1 MALAPTYLISGAFLD
16 VKLMEYNNFK
26 SKNMI
31 KVAINGFGRIG
42 RPSLKIIFEKKDM
55 EVVAINDLTDIETVA
70 HLLQYDS
77 SYGIFQHEVVADAE
91 KSELVVGGKKIK
103 YFSEKEPANLPWKKL
118 GVDVVLDCTGIFLDQ
133 AGAQKHIDAGAK
145 KVVMSAPPK
154 DDTPVYLLGVN
165 EHEYKGE
172 AIVSNGSCTTNCLAP
187 MIKVLDELCGVEQGF
202 MTTTHSYTNDQ
213 NLLDLP
219 HRDMRRA
226 RAAALSII
234 PTTTGAAKTV
244 GKVIP
249 HLKGKLDGIALRVPT
264 PVVSIVDFIGTVK
277 NPKTVE
283 EINKAFVVAAQG
295 ELKGILDATTKEL
308 VSMDYKMNPL
318 SAIVDLP
325 LTMSMGNQVKIVGWY
340 DNEWGYSNR
349 LVEMAKYICE

>member
-1 MALAPTYLISGAFLD
+1 
-16 VKLMEYNNFK
+16 
-26 SKNMI
+26 MI

-42 RPSLKIIFEKKDM
+42 RPSLKIIFEREEM
-55 EVVAINDLTDIETVA
+55 EVVAINDLTDIETSA
-70 HLLQYDS
+70 HLLKYDS
-77 SYGIFQHEVVADAE
+77 SYGIYGRNITIDHEN
-91 KSELVVGGKKIK
+91 SELIIDGNPIK
-103 YFSEKEPANLPWKKL
+103 YFSEKDPANLPWAKL

-133 AGAQKHIDAGAK
+133 EGAGKHIAAGAK
-145 KVVMSAPPK
+145 KVVLSAPPK
-154 DDTPVYLLGVN
+154 DDVPVYLLGVN
-165 EHEYKGE
+165 HEEYQGE
-172 AIVSNGSCTTNCLAP
+172 NIVSNGSCTTNCLAP
-187 MIKVLDELCGVEQGF
+187 MIKVLDKLCDVEQGF

-277 NPKTVE
+277 NPKSVE
-283 EINKAFVVAAQG
+283 EINAAFVKASQ
-295 ELKGILDATTKEL
+295 EEMLGILDATTKEL
-308 VSMDYKMNPL
+308 VSMDYRMDPH

-325 LTMSMGNQVKIVGWY
+325 LTMSMGNQVKVVGWY

-349 LVEMAKYICE
+349 LVEMAEFICK

>member
-1 MALAPTYLISGAFLD
+1 
-16 VKLMEYNNFK
+16 
-26 SKNMI
+26 MI
-31 KVAINGFGRIG
+31 KIAINGFGRIG
-42 RPSLKIIFEKKDM
+42 RPSLKIAFEKENI

-70 HLLQYDS
+70 HLLKHDS
-77 SYGIFQHEVVADAE
+77 SYGAYNKEVIADKE
-91 KSELVVGGKKIK
+91 NSELIVEGTRIK
-103 YFSEKEPANLPWKKL
+103 YLSEKDPANLPWKEL
-118 GVDVVLDCTGIFLDQ
+118 EVDVVLDCTGIFLDQ
-133 AGAQKHIDAGAK
+133 VSAQKHIDAGAK

-165 EHEYKGE
+165 EKDYQGE

-187 MIKVLDELCGVEQGF
+187 MIKVLDDLCEVEQGF

-219 HRDMRRA
+219 HRDIRRA

-249 HLKGKLDGIALRVPT
+249 HLKGKLDGISLRVPT
-264 PVVSIVDFIGTVK
+264 PVVSIVDFICTVK
-277 NPKTVE
+277 NPKSIE
-283 EINKAFVVAAQG
+283 EINAAFVEEAKG
-295 ELKGILDATTKEL
+295 DLKGILAATNEEL
-308 VSMDYKMNPL
+308 VSMDYKMNPH
-318 SAIVDLP
+318 SAIVDMP
-325 LTMSMGNQVKIVGWY
+325 LTMAQNNMVKIVGWY

-349 LVEMAKYICE
+349 LVELAEYISK

>member
-1 MALAPTYLISGAFLD
+1 
-16 VKLMEYNNFK
+16 
-26 SKNMI
+26 MI

-42 RPSLKIIFEKKDM
+42 RPSMKIVFEKENM
-55 EVVAINDLTDIETVA
+55 EVVAINDLTDIETSA
-70 HLLQYDS
+70 HLLKYDS
-77 SYGIFQHEVVADAE
+77 SYGIYHRNVKVDSENEALVIDG
-91 KSELVVGGKKIK
+91 KSVK
-103 YFSEKEPANLPWKKL
+103 YFSEKDPANLPWGEL

-133 AGAQKHIDAGAK
+133 ASAQKHIDAGAK

-165 EHEYKGE
+165 AHEYKGE
-172 AIVSNGSCTTNCLAP
+172 SIVSNGSCTTNCLAP
-187 MIKVLDELCGVEQGF
+187 MIKVLDELCKIEKGF

-264 PVVSIVDFIGTVK
+264 PVVSIVDFICTVE
-277 NPKTVE
+277 NPKTTE
-283 EINKAFVVAAQG
+283 EINAAFVEAAAG
-295 ELKGILDATTKEL
+295 EMKGILDATSKEL
-308 VSMDYKMNPL
+308 VSMDYKMNPF
-318 SAIVDLP
+318 SSIVDLP
-325 LTMSMGNQVKIVGWY
+325 LTMAQGNMVKIVGWY
-340 DNEWGYSNR
+340 DNEWAYSNR
-349 LVEMAKYICE
+349 LVEMGEFICK

>member
-1 MALAPTYLISGAFLD
+1 ML
-16 VKLMEYNNFK
+16 
-26 SKNMI
+26 

-42 RPSLKIIFEKKDM
+42 RPSFKIAFDKKNV
-55 EVVAINDLTDIETVA
+55 EVVAINDLTDIATSA
-70 HLLQYDS
+70 HLLKYDS
-77 SYGIFQHEVVADAE
+77 SYGVYARNVVADKE
-91 KSELVVGGKKIK
+91 NSEIVVDGKPVK
-103 YFSEKEPANLPWKKL
+103 YFSEKDPTNLPWGKL
-118 GVDVVLDCTGIFLDQ
+118 GVDVVLECTGIFLDQ
-133 AGAQKHIDAGAK
+133 ASAQKHIDAGAK

-154 DDTPVYLLGVN
+154 DETPVYLLGVN
-165 EHEYKGE
+165 EKDYKNE

-187 MIKVLDELCGVEQGF
+187 MIKVLDDLCEVEQGF

-219 HRDMRRA
+219 HRDLRRA

-244 GKVIP
+244 GKVLT

-264 PVVSIVDFIGTVK
+264 PVVSIVDFICTVK
-277 NPKTVE
+277 NPKSAD
-283 EINKAFVVAAQG
+283 EINEAFLDASKG
-295 ELKGILDATTKEL
+295 ELKGIMDATKEEL
-308 VSMDYKMNPL
+308 VSMDFKMNPN

-325 LTMSMGNQVKIVGWY
+325 LTMSQGNMVKIVGWY

-349 LVEMAKYICE
+349 LVEMAEYISKQ